1 MELERLKKL
10 FEKSEQDA
18 TELAKKAI
26 LGATRE
32 PSFQKAMEDQNRRLA
47 EQIGNLVGNS
57 DIVGSYSES
66 FAKMQKML
74 VETPRSLIKPSD
86 DLSLGLASLV
96 PHLNSNF
103 EGVQDFLKREA
114 EQQRKANERFLES
127 ITAPKVSFERPQ
139 WMDHEVQSR
148 SLASFQGADTQE
160 SDAQQFFRQLNKHRD
175 DAEKT
180 AAESNGVMLVTCTS
194 PSGEKLRNFS
204 LSSEDGHFIKV
215 SGVNEFQQVREW
227 IGTSRSIDITIEVLT
242 RDEDVESLDE
252 DIEPIN

>member
-26 LGATRE
+26 FGSTQE
-32 PSFQKAMEDQNRRLA
+32 PSFHKAMEDQNRRLA

-57 DIVGSYSES
+57 DIYRSRSES
-66 FAKMQKML
+66 FARMQKIL
-74 VETPRSLIKPSD
+74 VETTRSLIKPTE

-96 PHLNSNF
+96 PHLNSNL

-114 EQQRKANERFLES
+114 EQQRKTNERFLES
-127 ITAPKVSFERPQ
+127 ITAPKLSFERQ
-139 WMDHEVQSR
+139 WMDHEVKSP
-148 SLASFQGADTQE
+148 SLASLQGADTQE

-215 SGVNEFQQVREW
+215 SGVDEFQQVREW

>member
-1 MELERLKKL
+1 
-10 FEKSEQDA
+10 
-18 TELAKKAI
+18 
-26 LGATRE
+26 
-32 PSFQKAMEDQNRRLA
+32 
-47 EQIGNLVGNS
+47 
-57 DIVGSYSES
+57 
-66 FAKMQKML
+66 MQKML
-74 VETPRSLIKPSD
+74 VETTRSLIKPSD

-96 PHLNSNF
+96 PHLNSNL

-127 ITAPKVSFERPQ
+127 VTAPKVSFEQ
-139 WMDHEVQSR
+139 WMYQEVQSR
-148 SLASFQGADTQE
+148 SLASFQRADTLE

-194 PSGEKLRNFS
+194 PSGEKLHNFS

-215 SGVNEFQQVREW
+215 SGVNEFQQVHEW

-252 DIEPIN
+252 DTEPIN